1 MDPTRIN
8 WSRRMAAL
16 LSDSDIPT
24 DVTFKFKGTNDSEVS
39 AHRMILAVVSPMF
52 RKMFYVHNTV
62 DMFAQEIIIE
72 DTNAPA
78 FMILIDA
85 IYSIKTIQ
93 ESLNGKTVDEIFAVL
108 YLVTKYDIPELVQ
121 AVKDTLTSIPL
132 TADTVLEVAGDVMDY
147 SSTFKE
153 EAQKLLLACA
163 KFLKNKLTH
172 PLDVFELIAENG
184 DKMEVV
190 HKLAVLV
197 RENYSVPVN
206 KWDVG
211 SVPGLVESS
220 GEDTDDEE
228 LNGMGNIWPLAG
240 LMEWDIW
247 SAVSSSED
255 TDDEEEDGD
264 SEDSSNY
271 LTGEDSDEES
281 QEMESDSDDDAVEPL
296 PFQEPSPPLPPQN
309 DEDDLEAALQLL
321 FL

>member
-206 KWDVG
+206 KWDIG
-211 SVPGLVESS
+211 PPGLMESS
-220 GEDTDDEE
+220 GEDTDNEE
-228 LNGMGNIWPLAG
+228 LNAIWNILPAQG
-240 LMEWDIW
+240 LLNMDIW
-247 SAVSSSED
+247 AVESSSED

-264 SEDSSNY
+264 GEDSSNY

-281 QEMESDSDDDAVEPL
+281 QEMESDSDDDAVEPQPSL
-296 PFQEPSPPLPPQN
+296 EPSLPPQN
-309 DEDDLEAALQLL
+309 DDDDLGAALQLL